1 MRIHHAFDFSEP
13 RVGVPGTLARWGEEA
28 PARGMASAS
37 LASILLMHHEEE
49 FSPTRDLISLRS
61 APLLSLSPHP
71 LLILIQ
77 RSAATKDPF
86 KYPVLASL
94 APRPSA
100 SPPLPLGC
108 HPEERSDEGSL

>member
-71 LLILIQ
+71 LLVVIQ

-86 KYPVLASL
+86 HYHDTRAT
-94 APRPSA
+94 SA
-100 SPPLPLGC
+100 LRWQMWVRCLTLQ
-108 HPEERSDEGSL
+108 E